1 MTWTWK
7 RLLSS
12 YHHLFVFEDVCKSSR
27 FCNTQKWTNLKIE
40 HSCDHSGPIPGGR
53 HLSPWRAALPQ
64 VLTIQLNK
72 RLTLSFPAMRGS
84 CEQTRW
90 KALPRSNR
98 STRSTQSPWSRW
110 TGKKSRWSRLVGTI
124 IIITIII
131 FILLTIGW
139 QDQRG
144 TGWIAKFP
152 FNCSSSTTRGLWGS
166 TTLAK
171 TASHILKVKLT
182 PSQGQTRSLSVN
194 KWTFAGKTARHPW
207 VAQK

>member
-1 MTWTWK
+1 M
-7 RLLSS
+7 
-12 YHHLFVFEDVCKSSR
+12 SSR
-27 FCNTQKWTNLKIE
+27 FYNTQKWTNLE
-40 HSCDHSGPIPGGR
+40 NWAQLRPLRTHSWRPASQSLTSCPTSG
-53 HLSPWRAALPQ
+53 ANETTEQ
-64 VLTIQLNK
+64 
-72 RLTLSFPAMRGS
+72 RLTFSFPAMRGS

-90 KALPRSNR
+90 KALLRSNR
-98 STRSTQSPWSRW
+98 STRSTRSPWSRW

-182 PSQGQTRSLSVN
+182 PSQGQNYIFIS
-194 KWTFAGKTARHPW
+194 H
-207 VAQK
+207 